1 MTLRDIQAM
10 IEERGAMSLQEI
22 QVVSELPLDV
32 LRERL
37 NRLVAKGRLSVEKRT
52 GTCGGCSQCDPI
64 WLEIYQVV

>member
-1 MTLRDIQAM
+1 MTLTGIQNL
-10 IEERGAMSLQEI
+10 ISEQGAMSLQDI
-22 QVVSELPLDV
+22 QQASGLPLDV

-37 NRLVAKGRLSVEKRT
+37 ARLVAKGRLTVEKRT